1 MATLAILANFAICN
15 IWQLMLLLLGLYLH
29 SDVPISVSLSLLHVT
44 FSTIVMKA
52 CMSTIT
58 MFVESNFYSTW
69 ESSLMG
75 LLVCNGDE

>member
-1 MATLAILANFAICN
+1 MAIFWLLLLFATF
-15 IWQLMLLLLGLYLH
+15 WQLMLLLLGLYLH
-29 SDVPISVSLSLLHVT
+29 SGVPISVSLSLLHVT
-44 FSTIVMKA
+44 FSTIVMEA
-52 CMSTIT
+52 CMCPIS